1 MKRVKFFLIGIV
13 SALCIVGC
21 GSQPSSSSRVIEQYE
36 DDGSEHHEPMFIT
49 NNFGGDASSELVVQ
63 WQNIDGSTN
72 QRVQITTPDDVDF
85 TYAHNVEASYRKLDI
100 DTAKV
105 GEYDK
110 NGVYRAEISDLE
122 PGKQYIY
129 RVGANDA
136 WSDTYYHLT
145 AEGDSSNFSFTVAS
159 DPQSPAHTEMSKTL
173 NAANEYDEDH
183 RFFFLAGDL
192 VDDIGKK
199 PAEIKS
205 YTQAASE
212 FNKYKIIATTQG
224 NHDTYENNQPNNTYK
239 FSQATI
245 FNTFTTFPNNG
256 FVQDDVTKSNSYY
269 YRYNNLLF
277 VSLNT
282 MVTDDAYAPQ
292 AAWLRNVLDEQ
303 SDADYIVATMHI
315 GPFQSENDS
324 EWKEPNVRKAFLGI
338 FSEYKVDAVFY
349 GHDHSYGRT
358 NPIALTGNE
367 TVNDLKIFN
376 TTPNEDGTVFS
387 MVGATGPK
395 FYDLGNNSY
404 QSNIFSVRS
413 DARPGTFVNV
423 QVNDDELEINAF
435 KLSTTTDG
443 EIIPIDSYSIPKKN
457 R

>member
-72 QRVQITTPDDVDF
+72 QRVQITTPDDTDF
-85 TYAHNVEASYRKLDI
+85 TYAHNVEAAYRKLDI
-100 DTAKV
+100 NTAVV

-110 NGVYRAEISDLE
+110 NGVYKAEISDLE
-122 PGKQYIY
+122 PGTQYIY

-145 AEGDSSNFSFTVAS
+145 AEGDRADFSFTVAA
-159 DPQSPAHTEMSKTL
+159 DPQDDDHNDMINTF

-192 VDDIGKK
+192 VDDIGKR
-199 PAEIKS
+199 PSEIKS
-205 YTQAASE
+205 YTEAASE
-212 FNKYKIIATTQG
+212 FNKYKIVATTQG
-224 NHDTYENNQPNNTYK
+224 NHDTYENNQNDNVYK
-239 FSQATI
+239 FGQATI
-245 FNTFTTFPNNG
+245 FNAFTTFPNNG
-256 FVQDDVTKSNSYY
+256 FVQNDVNKSNSYY
-269 YRYNNLLF
+269 FRYNNLLL

-292 AAWLRNVLDEQ
+292 AEWLRNVLDEQ
-303 SDADYIVATMHI
+303 NDAEFIVVTMHI
-315 GPFQSENDS
+315 GPFQNENDS

-338 FSEYKVDAVFY
+338 ISEYKVDAVFY
-349 GHDHSYGRT
+349 GHDHCYGRT

-367 TVNDLKIFN
+367 TVNDLKTLD
-376 TTPNEDGTVFS
+376 TTPIEDGTIFS

-395 FYDLGNNSY
+395 FYEPGTNSY
-404 QSNIFSVRS
+404 QTNIFEVRE
-413 DARPGTFVNV
+413 DIRPGSFVNV
-423 QVNDDELEINAF
+423 KVKGEELEVNAF
-435 KLSTTTDG
+435 KLPTAEDE
-443 EIIPIDSYSIPKKN
+443 EIIPVDTYTIPKKN